1 VNFNTGTA
9 DERMDKRFWRA
20 YIDYV
25 LAADPT
31 AGRQLAGVE
40 TQGWPEGVNPNILV
54 NGEMTGFDSDGNGP
68 LPADPRPYMRYIDNP
83 SRPRMHMWFGPITMI
98 AFLDSRGMFAG
109 TTHEAQ
115 CWQLKVG
122 VNSSL
127 DDIRANHPNDLVGMA
142 FFTKFLNNPSRS
154 YREIMVPIGQDW
166 LNLKNSLFFPR
177 SLLSAI
183 ESGNNTAEV
192 RPYDNNVNYTGWTN
206 IPNAQANTD
215 PNTGLML
222 AFNILAPSS
231 FVNADP
237 ARRGRIGAAKIVI
250 FETDGIPN
258 AAQNGT
264 FVRRGYESFYNNI
277 GGNHPS
283 FPDNQTG
290 GSNAA
295 YAVVDQIRKPMATTN
310 ATNVDS
316 GMSMPNAPA
325 RVYSI
330 GFGDIFETSLG
341 PTAAN
346 FLLEIQKRGGTSRPT
361 DTAIPDYQIITGPF
375 DTRIT
380 NLRTAL
386 ERILQSGVQV
396 TLIE

>member
-1 VNFNTGTA
+1 
-9 DERMDKRFWRA
+9 
-20 YIDYV
+20 
-25 LAADPT
+25 
-31 AGRQLAGVE
+31 
-40 TQGWPEGVNPNILV
+40 
-54 NGEMTGFDSDGNGP
+54 
-68 LPADPRPYMRYIDNP
+68 
-83 SRPRMHMWFGPITMI
+83 MWFGPITMI